1 MPSRNRKRGRRQR
14 PAGSPVAAAPKPAPS
29 PAGPE
34 AGHGS
39 RSEAR
44 NEAIRATLTPLAPG
58 ERPWPLRIAIAV
70 AVLIG
75 IGNVIQAAVGT
86 HIKVGGTRA
95 GLGGAVVFGAVMLV
109 CAGGMWQLRYW
120 AVLGF
125 QALLA
130 IIVIAF
136 SFVLITAN
144 DWVRALIALAV
155 MVTGGWLFYK
165 LVRVLG
171 RMQVPRMP
179 GR

>member
-1 MPSRNRKRGRRQR
+1 MSTAEPPAATRR
-14 PAGSPVAAAPKPAPS
+14 
-29 PAGPE
+29 
-34 AGHGS
+34 S

-44 NEAIRATLTPLAPG
+44 NEAVRATLTPLGPG
-58 ERPWPLRIAIAV
+58 ERPWPLRLAAVIAL
-70 AVLIG
+70 LIG
-75 IGNVIQAAVGT
+75 VGNVAQAAVGT

-95 GLGGAVVFGAVMLV
+95 GLGGAVVFGLVMLV
-109 CAGGMWQLRYW
+109 CAAGMWQRRYW

-136 SFVLITAN
+136 VFVLITAN
-144 DWVRALIALAV
+144 DILRAVIAVAVIAL
-155 MVTGGWLFYK
+155 GGWLFYK